1 MAASTTISN
10 GVKHTMQE
18 ERNWAGNYRYRAAEL
33 FEPERMEQ
41 LQEWVAKRPKVSALG
56 SRHSFNSIAD
66 TSGSLVSLKKM
77 NQVLELDGSRG
88 TVTVEGGIR
97 YGELASYLHTNNYA
111 LHNLASLPHITIAG
125 ACATGTHGSGDRN
138 GNLATAVRAVEL
150 VTSSGETVVYT
161 RGEQSEA
168 EGAIVGLG
176 ALGVLSKLTL
186 DIVPSFDIGQQLFES
201 LALSRLESQFDDI
214 FSSAY
219 SVSLFTDWRS
229 DHFNQVWLKR
239 IVDTDET
246 IVEDHFY
253 GATRALVP
261 LHPVSG
267 ISAEPC
273 SEQLGKRGPW
283 HERLPHFRMEF
294 TPSAGEEL
302 QSEYFVPRS
311 RAYAAI
317 EAIYKLRE
325 HIAPHLYISEVRTIA
340 ADRLWMSPSYGR
352 NSVGIHFTW
361 KPHGEAVERVLP
373 LIEDALE
380 PYEARPHWAKLFTME
395 PERLK
400 SLYEKLPDFQRLV
413 TSCDPQGKF
422 RNSFLDSY
430 LW

>member
-1 MAASTTISN
+1 M
-10 GVKHTMQE
+10 E
-18 ERNWAGNYRYRAAEL
+18 EARNWAGNYRYSAAEL

-41 LQEWVAKRPKVSALG
+41 LQEWVEKRHKVRALG

-66 TSGSLVSLKKM
+66 TPGSLLSLKKM
-77 NQVLELDGSRG
+77 NQVLELDRSRG

-97 YGELASYLHTNNYA
+97 YGELARYLHANNYG

-138 GNLATAVRAVEL
+138 GILATAVRSVEI
-150 VTSSGETVVYT
+150 VTSSGEAVIYT
-161 RGEQSEA
+161 RGEQLEA
-168 EGAIVGLG
+168 DGAIVALG
-176 ALGVLSKLTL
+176 ALGIVSKLTL
-186 DIVPSFDIGQQLFES
+186 DIVPSFEISQQLFEN
-201 LALSRLESQFDDI
+201 LALSRLESHFDDV

-219 SVSLFTDWRS
+219 SVSLFTDWSS

-239 IVDTDET
+239 LASEDDAF
-246 IVEDHFY
+246 VEDDFY
-253 GATRALVP
+253 GATRATAP
-261 LHPVSG
+261 LHPVPG

-311 RAYAAI
+311 HAYAAL
-317 EAIYKLRE
+317 EAIYKIRE

-340 ADRLWMSPSYGR
+340 SDQMWMSPSYNR
-352 NSVGIHFTW
+352 DSIGIHFTW
-361 KPHGEAVERVLP
+361 KPYYEAVERVLP
-373 LIEDALE
+373 IIEAALE
-380 PYEARPHWAKLFTME
+380 PYEVRPHWGKLFTMA

-400 SLYEKLPDFQRLV
+400 SLYEKRLDFQILAA
-413 TSCDPQGKF
+413 SCDPQGKF
-422 RNSFLDSY
+422 RNSFLDLY

>member
-1 MAASTTISN
+1 ME
-10 GVKHTMQE
+10 E
-18 ERNWAGNYRYRAAEL
+18 ERNWAGNYRYSATEL

-41 LQEWVAKRPKVSALG
+41 LQEWVAKRHKVRALG

-77 NQVLELDGSRG
+77 NQVLELDRSRG

-97 YGELASYLHTNNYA
+97 YGELARYLRANDYG

-138 GNLATAVRAVEL
+138 GNLATAVRSVEI
-150 VTSSGETVVYT
+150 VTSSGEAVSYT
-161 RGEQSEA
+161 RGEQPEA
-168 EGAIVGLG
+168 DGAIVGLG
-176 ALGVLSKLTL
+176 ALGIVSKLTL
-186 DIVPSFDIGQQLFES
+186 DIVPSYDISQHLFEN
-201 LALSRLESQFDDI
+201 LALSRLESHFDDV

-219 SVSLFTDWRS
+219 SVSLFTDWSS

-239 IVDTDET
+239 LASVDDTFATD
-246 IVEDHFY
+246 DFY
-253 GATRALVP
+253 GATRATAP
-261 LHPVSG
+261 LHPVPG

-311 RAYAAI
+311 HAYAAL
-317 EAIYKLRE
+317 EAIYKIRE

-340 ADRLWMSPSYGR
+340 SDQLWMSPNYNRDSM
-352 NSVGIHFTW
+352 GIHFTW
-361 KPHGEAVERVLP
+361 KPHDEAVERVLP
-373 LIEDALE
+373 IIEAALE
-380 PYEARPHWAKLFTME
+380 PYEARPHWGKLFTMA

-400 SLYEKLPDFQRLV
+400 SLYEKRLDFQILAA
-413 TSCDPQGKF
+413 SCDPQGKF

>member
-1 MAASTTISN
+1 ME
-10 GVKHTMQE
+10 E
-18 ERNWAGNYRYRAAEL
+18 ERNWAGNYRYSAAEL

-41 LQEWVAKRPKVSALG
+41 LQEWVTKRRKVRALG

-77 NQVLELDGSRG
+77 NQVLELDRSRG

-97 YGELASYLHTNNYA
+97 YGELARYLHANNYG

-138 GNLATAVRAVEL
+138 GNLATAVRSVEI
-150 VTSSGETVVYT
+150 VTSSGEAVSYT
-161 RGEQSEA
+161 RGEQLEA
-168 EGAIVGLG
+168 DGAIVGLG
-176 ALGVLSKLTL
+176 ALGIVSKLTL
-186 DIVPSFDIGQQLFES
+186 DIVPSFDISQQLFEN
-201 LALSRLESQFDDI
+201 LALSRLESHFDDV

-219 SVSLFTDWRS
+219 SVSLFTDWSS

-239 IVDTDET
+239 LANVDDTF
-246 IVEDHFY
+246 VEDDFY
-253 GATRALVP
+253 GATRAIAP
-261 LHPVSG
+261 LHPVPG

-311 RAYAAI
+311 RAYAAL
-317 EAIYKLRE
+317 EAIYKIRE
-325 HIAPHLYISEVRTIA
+325 YIAPHLYISEVRTIA
-340 ADRLWMSPSYGR
+340 SDQLWMSPNYNRDSI
-352 NSVGIHFTW
+352 GIHFTW
-361 KPHGEAVERVLP
+361 KPHYEAVERVLP
-373 LIEDALE
+373 IIEAALE
-380 PYEARPHWAKLFTME
+380 PYEARPHWGKLFTMA

-400 SLYEKLPDFQRLV
+400 SLYEKRIEFQSLAA
-413 TSCDPQGKF
+413 SCDPQGKF
-422 RNSFLDSY
+422 RNSFLDLY